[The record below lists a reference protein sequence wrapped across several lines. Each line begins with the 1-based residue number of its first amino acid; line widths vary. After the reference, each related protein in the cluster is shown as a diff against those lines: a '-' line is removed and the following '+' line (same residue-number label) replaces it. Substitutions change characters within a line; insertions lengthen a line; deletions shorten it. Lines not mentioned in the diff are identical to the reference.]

1 MKLLI
6 ADDEQ
11 KIRTGMASLDWDSI
25 GITEVSLAVNGVE
38 AKKLLE
44 QEPFDI
50 MICDIKMPGLTGTG
64 SLRAGTYI
72 GYFCDSAV
80 RILGF

>member
-38 AKKLLE
+38 CGFS
-44 QEPFDI
+44 Q
-50 MICDIKMPGLTGTG
+50 
-64 SLRAGTYI
+64 
-72 GYFCDSAV
+72 AV
-80 RILGF
+80 NHLIL